1 MPRKPYQHAVFRV
14 NDSSE
19 SEEDYTNQIDAVQGS
34 AASDTA
40 SESDT
45 AQGVSY
51 VSWLITEAAYISNF
65 Q

>member
-1 MPRKPYQHAVFRV
+1 MPRKHYQNTVFRV

-19 SEEDYTNQIDAVQGS
+19 SEEDYTNEIDAVQGS
-34 AASDTA
+34 AVSDMS

-51 VSWLITEAAYISNF
+51 VS
-65 Q
+65 